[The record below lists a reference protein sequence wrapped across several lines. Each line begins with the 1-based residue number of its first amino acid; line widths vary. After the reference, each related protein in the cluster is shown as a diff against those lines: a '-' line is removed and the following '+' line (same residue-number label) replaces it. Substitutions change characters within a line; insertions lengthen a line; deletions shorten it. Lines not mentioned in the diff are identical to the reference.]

1 MTRYLLLYLATALVL
16 FPLDALW
23 LGYIARGFYVS
34 RLGDLMLD
42 QPRFGVA
49 APFYIFYV
57 AGIVW
62 FAILPNLSSGSVVGA
77 LLAGAALG
85 FIAYGTYDA
94 TNLATLRGYPV
105 SLAIVDLLWGMALTG
120 VAAAGG
126 LFIATRWFGVSPE

>member
-1 MTRYLLLYLATALVL
+1 MSRYLLLYGATALVL
-16 FPLDALW
+16 FPLDAIW
-23 LGYIARGFYVS
+23 LGYVARGFYVS

-49 APFYIFYV
+49 ALFYLFYV

-94 TNLATLRGYPV
+94 TNFATLRGYPV
-105 SLAIVDLLWGMALTG
+105 SLAVVDVIWGTVLTG

-126 LFIATRWFGVSPE
+126 LFIATRWFGVSPD